1 MSLQGPI
8 LIVAEK
14 PAGGLVQAFTQAGG
28 SPVVAAK
35 WPDALSAM
43 AETKPGAIVIAEP
56 EAPDPATAM
65 AFMTAASDAAPI
77 VPIVARVREGHPAAL
92 PDALPIEAD
101 APVERL
107 IARVSGALRLRALHA
122 TVLGRARTLK
132 AERNIV
138 AELPSGDPLDDAT
151 VLLVGRGRHHATLSV
166 AVGERM
172 GVMGALSVDTAARC
186 LAAREVDGVV
196 VGDGLPLGSVESF
209 LTLLAEDSRL
219 RELPVAVLAP
229 SVERQTLSNL
239 VCARD
244 PSLLIERAVPLVR
257 MRAFESALKRL
268 LHSIERK
275 GMIDPRT
282 GLLHVEAFRRE
293 LARAIGD
300 AGERGVGLSL
310 ACFAFEHA
318 IDRRT
323 GMDAARLVSRLA
335 RDADFAC
342 RQDDGSIL
350 FAFADSDLRAA
361 HVAARRLAAVLKH
374 TMLRPDRGQPRSSPN
389 VTLATLKPADTADSM
404 LARVLPR
411 PVAAA

>member
-1 MSLQGPI
+1 
-8 LIVAEK
+8 
-14 PAGGLVQAFTQAGG
+14 
-28 SPVVAAK
+28 
-35 WPDALSAM
+35 
-43 AETKPGAIVIAEP
+43 
-56 EAPDPATAM
+56 
-65 AFMTAASDAAPI
+65 
-77 VPIVARVREGHPAAL
+77 VRENHPAAL

-107 IARVSGALRLRALHA
+107 VARVSGALRLRALHA

-138 AELPSGDPLDDAT
+138 AELPADDPLDHAT
-151 VLLVGRGRHHATLSV
+151 VLLIGRGRHHATLSV

-172 GVMGALSVDTAARC
+172 GVMGALSVDAAARC
-186 LAAREVDGVV
+186 LGAREVDGIVI
-196 VGDGLPLGSVESF
+196 GDGLPLGSVETF
-209 LTLLAEDSRL
+209 LTLLAEDSRF
-219 RELPVAVLAP
+219 RELPVALLGAGDE
-229 SVERQTLSNL
+229 ERALPNL
-239 VCARD
+239 VRARD
-244 PSLLIERAVPLVR
+244 PLLLIERATPLVR
-257 MRAFESALKRL
+257 MRAIESALKRL

-282 GLLHVEAFRRE
+282 GLLNAEAFGRE
-293 LARAIGD
+293 LARAIED
-300 AGERGVGLSL
+300 AGERRVGLSL
-310 ACFAFEHA
+310 ACFAFEHE

-323 GMDAARLVSRLA
+323 GMDAARLVSRLT

-350 FAFADSDLRAA
+350 FAFANSDLRAA

-374 TMLRPDRGQPRSSPN
+374 TMLRPDRERPGLSPS
-389 VTLATLKPADTADSM
+389 VTLATLKSTDTASSL